1 MLYWEPLKD
10 TLFTVTDNFLVPEYK
25 IDFGTYAIPEEEGA
39 KDIYARIMYLNKPE
53 NQSCASVAR
62 FYQID
67 GYYIYFTFMWY
78 DRVYLCRYS
87 EKTKKSEIFA
97 ILTDEMQL
105 KECSFFKI
113 LGDDIVIAFEDKGNL
128 EKNPSLCVFNKKILD
143 I

>member
-1 MLYWEPLKD
+1 M
-10 TLFTVTDNFLVPEYK
+10 
-25 IDFGTYAIPEEEGA
+25 
-39 KDIYARIMYLNKPE
+39 DII
-53 NQSCASVAR
+53 
-62 FYQID
+62 
-67 GYYIYFTFMWY
+67 YILHLCGMIVFN
-78 DRVYLCRYS
+78 LCRYS

>member
-1 MLYWEPLKD
+1 MGISGSGDLKM
-10 TLFTVTDNFLVPEYK
+10 
-25 IDFGTYAIPEEEGA
+25 ISCGEGA
-39 KDIYARIMYLNKPE
+39 I
-53 NQSCASVAR
+53 V
-62 FYQID
+62 
-67 GYYIYFTFMWY
+67 GGGGG
-78 DRVYLCRYS
+78 VYLCRYS

>member
-1 MLYWEPLKD
+1 
-10 TLFTVTDNFLVPEYK
+10 
-25 IDFGTYAIPEEEGA
+25 
-39 KDIYARIMYLNKPE
+39 
-53 NQSCASVAR
+53 
-62 FYQID
+62 
-67 GYYIYFTFMWY
+67 MWY

-128 EKNPSLCVFNKKILD
+128 EKNPSLCVFNKKILVKIAASILIVSQCITLTGCSITKNKKSVVD
-143 I
+143 ETLISTCV

>member
-1 MLYWEPLKD
+1 
-10 TLFTVTDNFLVPEYK
+10 
-25 IDFGTYAIPEEEGA
+25 
-39 KDIYARIMYLNKPE
+39 MYLNKPE

-67 GYYIYFTFMWY
+67 GYYIYFTFMCMIVFTY
-78 DRVYLCRYS
+78 VDID

>member
-1 MLYWEPLKD
+1 
-10 TLFTVTDNFLVPEYK
+10 
-25 IDFGTYAIPEEEGA
+25 
-39 KDIYARIMYLNKPE
+39 
-53 NQSCASVAR
+53 
-62 FYQID
+62 
-67 GYYIYFTFMWY
+67 MWY

-87 EKTKKSEIFA
+87 EKTKKSEIFV